1 MPKHVLNVGQCSM
14 DHAAITRL
22 ITSNFEADVAE
33 ADSAKEA
40 INALRMQSYDLVLV
54 NRKLDRDYSDGLEII
69 KQIKSDPELASVP
82 CMLVTNYE
90 DHQQTAIAAGAVPGF
105 GKSQYRDPQ
114 TLEKLSTFLK

>member
-1 MPKHVLNVGQCSM
+1 MPKRVLNVGQCSM

-22 ITSNFEADVAE
+22 ITSNFDAE
-33 ADSAKEA
+33 IAQAASAGET
-40 INALRMQSYDLVLV
+40 INALRKQSYDLVLV

-69 KQIKSDPELASVP
+69 KQIKADPALSATP

-90 DHQQTAIAAGAVPGF
+90 DHQQTAVAAGAEPGF

-114 TLEKLSTFLK
+114 TLDRHSAFLK